1 MPHVPQGQN
10 PRVCEART
18 RGKKKEI
25 DERPLGCN
33 NTYMAGKRLTGS
45 MTDLLRQALN
55 ATPSLNAVEK
65 ATGVKR
71 QSLALFMRGEQ
82 SSLRSEAADKLAAY
96 FGIECSMP
104 ASAAIKKERRNG

>member
-1 MPHVPQGQN
+1 MRGTH
-10 PRVCEART
+10 T
-18 RGKKKEI
+18 REEKKI
-25 DERPLGCN
+25 DEGPFGCN
-33 NTYMAGKRLTGS
+33 NPYMAGTRLTGS